1 MFLGSLNAIAVNTQV
16 GVGEKRSV
24 CVFYLR
30 LCELVQGR
38 LHVSDIT
45 RRAVKKEC
53 ASQRRKGAQGGRG
66 RCSAQRCKQFLKK
79 KKKKG
84 INPTLCDGY

>member
-1 MFLGSLNAIAVNTQV
+1 MQA

-24 CVFYLR
+24 CIYMR
-30 LCELVQGR
+30 LSELMQGR

-45 RRAVKKEC
+45 RQAVKKER
-53 ASQRRKGAQGGRG
+53 ASQRRKGVWGAAGDAELRDANNSL
-66 RCSAQRCKQFLKK
+66 R

-84 INPTLCDGY
+84 INPALCDGY